1 MERLTATEAVLCGR
15 STNPKS
21 MLLVRNKAPAH
32 SVSDY
37 VDACARDEPRDASAM
52 HPQFGGIGNSA
63 ANASLDTP
71 ARDFLRAYP
80 GGNNHEAVSD
90 GSCMSRL
97 PRNGRGFWIRG
108 RERRYESGRKRRIKQ
123 FNQFLRRWLL
133 NAARSIAPYVAWI
146 SPRSAAY
153 ALNPVSAMDR

>member
-1 MERLTATEAVLCGR
+1 
-15 STNPKS
+15 
-21 MLLVRNKAPAH
+21 
-32 SVSDY
+32 
-37 VDACARDEPRDASAM
+37 M